1 MNVQSN
7 ERNMCVY
14 EIMNTMV
21 HKIMYCSMEVKW
33 WSVWYTPR
41 KAVLMLFGWQ
51 APLYCNQTPNGGG
64 VDGGPTHGLLSKVKC
79 KVYPCTGTEA
89 LYRPYSP

>member
-21 HKIMYCSMEVKW
+21 HKIMYCSMEVK
-33 WSVWYTPR
+33 
-41 KAVLMLFGWQ
+41 
-51 APLYCNQTPNGGG
+51 
-64 VDGGPTHGLLSKVKC
+64 
-79 KVYPCTGTEA
+79 
-89 LYRPYSP
+89 